1 MIYDSDS
8 IGTANPTTVPLEGYL
23 TSATI
28 NCASHSSVQL
38 QFQEKYRKFNDSS
51 FVEVSNDNGATWTQF
66 PVLANN
72 SLANNSSTAN
82 PQIVT
87 INISPVA
94 AGMPNVKIRFH
105 YKGIAAGGSYS
116 WLIDDVVLSELDPVQ
131 IELARPGVLLQTGGS
146 FVGFGA
152 VPIQFVNM
160 PLIPYAFLNNN
171 GGTAQTGL
179 DVNAKIYDGTAL
191 VYDKTVVSGPLPV
204 AAMDSLV
211 AWEDPNDFTV
221 PDTGFY
227 TAAFRVDAPGDAMPE
242 NNVDTAFFNIT
253 SDLYSMNVGNLTGSY
268 ILHQPASS
276 SGPARSFVIGTRFEI
291 PASTMDTLTGLRA
304 AFASSTTAGSAV
316 NAQIFKFDP
325 GSLAWVF
332 VVDMKPKTLTA
343 AEIST
348 SSALK
353 FATFEPDYDLNGVE
367 AYVLDGGAEGVTYA
381 AVVQTNNV
389 TPTQT
394 VTIYAS
400 ETPAT
405 DFVQFSGLGDTSLN
419 NGMINFGVAGLPF
432 GLETAPLVQLL
443 FGDASTVGI
452 SNVNNAV
459 AIGNAYPNPAN
470 SKVTIPVQVKE
481 NGNVTVT
488 VTNAVGQVMANRNL
502 GNVTA
507 GFSNNVT
514 INTANFANGVYI
526 YTVEVNGKRSTGRFA
541 VSR

>member
-131 IELARPGVLLQTGGS
+131 IELARPGVLLQTGTD
-146 FVGFGA
+146 FTGFGA
-152 VPIQFVNM
+152 IPIHFLNT
-160 PLIPYAFLNNN
+160 PLIPYAFLSNN
-171 GGTAQTGL
+171 GGTAQAGL
-179 DVNAKIYDGTAL
+179 DVTAKIYDGDDL
-191 VYDKTVVSGPLPV
+191 VFNKTVTSGPLPV
-204 AAMDSLV
+204 SAMDSLV
-211 AWEDPNDFTV
+211 AWEDDNTFTV
-221 PDTGFY
+221 TDTGFY
-227 TAAFRVDAPGDAMPE
+227 TAAFSVDAPGDAAPSD
-242 NNVDTAFFNIT
+242 NVDTAYFTVNNN
-253 SDLYSMNVGNLTGSY
+253 LYSMNVGSLTSY
-268 ILHQPASS
+268 WLHRPSTNPAGEMSLLL
-276 SGPARSFVIGTRFEI
+276 GTQFII
-291 PASTMDTLTGLRA
+291 PAGVEDTLTGIRA
-304 AFASSTTAGSAV
+304 SFANGTSAGAQVS
-316 NAQIFKFDP
+316 AQIFKRD
-325 GSLAWVF
+325 GTAWTLVTTTS
-332 VVDMKPKTLTA
+332 PKTLTA
-343 AEIST
+343 ADIST
-348 SSALK
+348 TSALK
-353 FATFEPDYDLNGVE
+353 YVTLDADFDLNGIE
-367 AYVLDGGAEGVTYA
+367 PYILSGGDEGTIYA
-381 AVVQTNNV
+381 ATIQTV
-389 TPTQT
+389 GVAPTQT
-394 VTIYAS
+394 VLLYAS
-400 ETPAT
+400 DVPAFE
-405 DFVQFSGLGDTSLN
+405 FVGLGGWADTSLN
-419 NGMINFGVAGLPF
+419 NGESLLGTGPAGTY
-432 GLETAPLVQLL
+432 GYITDAPLVQML

-452 SNVNNAV
+452 TNVNNAV
-459 AIGNAYPNPAN
+459 TIGNAYPNPAN